1 MQRGDGQ
8 ETRSRRAL
16 EALAGAIV
24 ESLWQREVQL
34 PDGDVRPDAEMEQ
47 GQRNPVPPSNR
58 PSHKEADDG
67 NH

>member
-8 ETRSRRAL
+8 ETRSRLAL
-16 EALAGAIV
+16 EALAAAIA

-34 PDGDVRPDAEMEQ
+34 PDGDVRPDADIQRGE
-47 GQRNPVPPSNR
+47 RNPVPPSNR